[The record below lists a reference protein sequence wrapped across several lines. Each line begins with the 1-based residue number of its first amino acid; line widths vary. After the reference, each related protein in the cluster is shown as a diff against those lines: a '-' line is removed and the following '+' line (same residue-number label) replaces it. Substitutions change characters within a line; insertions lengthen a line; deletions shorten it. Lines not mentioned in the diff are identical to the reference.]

1 MPVSF
6 LVFIS
11 VLGSAFSAGTGAL
24 MLIDDAV
31 VALDRR
37 MPDPRFDRTIRPSPP
52 PAAV

>member
-1 MPVSF
+1 MLVSF

-31 VALDRR
+31 VALDRLT
-37 MPDPRFDRTIRPSPP
+37 PRFDRTIRPSPP